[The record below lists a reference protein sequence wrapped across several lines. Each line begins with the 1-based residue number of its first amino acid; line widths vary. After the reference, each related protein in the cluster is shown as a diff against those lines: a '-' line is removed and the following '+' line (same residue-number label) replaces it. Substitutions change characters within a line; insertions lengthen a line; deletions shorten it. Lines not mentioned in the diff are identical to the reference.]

1 MALEGDVM
9 KKLIVSMK
17 STEDLFSDF
26 KKVAHK
32 IKSGKVPKTT
42 HHEISFESKKDFN
55 KFIRHISVLMAILN
69 LKPKSVYALAKITNT
84 DVSNMKKV
92 ISFFEAIGAI
102 HIKEQIVDGRLVKT
116 PVVDYK
122 KIEFYLEAA

>member
-1 MALEGDVM
+1 M

-26 KKVAHK
+26 KKVANK
-32 IKSGKVPKTT
+32 IKSGKAPKTT
-42 HHEISFESKKDFN
+42 HYEISFESKKDFN

-69 LKPKSVYALAKITNT
+69 SKPKSIYELAKMTDT

-92 ISFFEAIGAI
+92 INFFEEVGAI
-102 HIKEQIVDGRLVKT
+102 HIKEQKIDGRFVKT
-116 PVVDYK
+116 PIVDYK
-122 KIEFYLEAA
+122 KIEFDLVAA